1 MPPLTTAVFY
11 FAAICRKIL
20 RKIIKINEIVLA
32 LMIVSCYHIIRGAP
46 QKGAKRRSQDESAIF
61 LDEVLGYASRKMI
74 KHLVTLIEEEE

>member
-32 LMIVSCYHIIRGAP
+32 LMIVSCYHIVRGAP
-46 QKGAKRRSQDESAIF
+46 QKGAKRRSQNEKNE
-61 LDEVLGYASRKMI
+61 L
-74 KHLVTLIEEEE
+74 